1 MKHERGE
8 IPGGSLGRAN
18 KGGDRVNDGIP
29 PPPPRFYVTRWSG
42 SILIMFISDFLDPGQ
57 GRNEAGG
64 PEPGRRARAPLPR
77 RAGLFPGPQLRLSG
91 PRAAQGG
98 FCVACSK
105 RFVRGSPEARERQEP
120 LQARP
125 PPLTPSLTR
134 VPPRRGWPTLRPPL
148 PNTHTKLI
156 KPNSGG
162 RDAPCSAKAEA
173 PPCRAQGCSP
183 IPGPLHPPPGASQA
197 TPSQPGGNFGVRG
210 SEPTGPAASW
220 RPFAPTA
227 LCGSRARE
235 GRCGS
240 PLHPGHSSGATV
252 L

>member
-1 MKHERGE
+1 MKHERGK

-18 KGGDRVNDGIP
+18 KGGDRVKDGIT

-64 PEPGRRARAPLPR
+64 PEPGRRARAPHPR
-77 RAGLFPGPQLRLSG
+77 RAGLSPGRSCACRAPVRLRAGFVWRVRKGLFGGRRRRERGERLS
-91 PRAAQGG
+91 R
-98 FCVACSK
+98 
-105 RFVRGSPEARERQEP
+105 RET
-120 LQARP
+120 LQAQP
-125 PPLTPSLTR
+125 PPLTPSLNR
-134 VPPRRGWPTLRPPL
+134 VPPRRAWPTVRPPL

-173 PPCRAQGCSP
+173 PPCGAQGCSP
-183 IPGPLHPPPGASQA
+183 IPGSLYPPPGASQG

-210 SEPTGPAASW
+210 SKPTGPAASW
-220 RPFAPTA
+220 RPFAPIA
-227 LCGSRARE
+227 QCGSRARE
-235 GRCGS
+235 EQCGS
-240 PLHPGHSSGATV
+240 PLHPGHS
-252 L
+252 